1 MRRPFFLLPLLT
13 TCFTPFTATALLRHS
28 HSHASFTN
36 GLFTRSIELRVA
48 DLKAAGKGKGVGGK
62 GSSRSGPSLP
72 SPRSDNQ
79 KLYVDYLND
88 PLASMIFSVGPA
100 GTGKTLFA
108 CSAAVQE
115 LKRGSIEKIILTR
128 PVVSVDE
135 DLGFLPGSLDDKMA
149 PWTRPMFDILAE
161 FFSQKEV
168 DAMVSAGT
176 IEISPLAFMRG
187 RTFKRSFI
195 VADEMQN
202 SSPTQ
207 MFMLTTRLGEGSRM
221 VITGDLGQSDRSA
234 YNGQNFRS
242 DVINSQSTRSTSN
255 GLADILSKLKSY
267 RGSWD
272 TIRLIELGVQDVERS
287 VTVSKILEIYEG
299 AGHGGGTNVNLAE
312 PTTKIVNDV
321 DKSNLRLD
329 SLLPSVQDE
338 QKRLANGPNGPNGGI
353 GQGDCALIPNDPLSR
368 RTKN

>member
-1 MRRPFFLLPLLT
+1 MRRPFFLLPLLA
-13 TCFTPFTATALLRHS
+13 TCFTPFRATALLRHS

-36 GLFTRSIELRVA
+36 SLFTRSIELRVA
-48 DLKAAGKGKGVGGK
+48 DLKATKGKGVGGK
-62 GSSRSGPSLP
+62 GMGGKGVGVSGPSLP
-72 SPRSDNQ
+72 PPRSDNQ

-149 PWTRPMFDILAE
+149 PWTRPMFDILTE

-168 DAMVSAGT
+168 DAMVDAGT

-221 VITGDLGQSDRSA
+221 VITGDLGQSDR
-234 YNGQNFRS
+234 YVQ
-242 DVINSQSTRSTSN
+242 N

-267 RGSWD
+267 RGPWD

-287 VTVSKILEIYEG
+287 ATVSKILEIYEG
-299 AGHGGGTNVNLAE
+299 GGHGASASASASAGAGAGAGAGAVVNNA
-312 PTTKIVNDV
+312 
-321 DKSNLRLD
+321 DKFNLRLD
-329 SLLPSVQDE
+329 TLVPSVQDE
-338 QKRLANGPNGPNGGI
+338 QKRSSKGANGI
-353 GQGDCALIPNDPLSR
+353 GSDDCALIPNDPLTR